1 MPPLPY
7 IQVAEPEVA
16 GCNENVDEDHSFSL
30 RLLVAAPGDLDCD
43 LDACAFFLHLVW
55 DGLGGEA
62 GYGEGLCVV
71 EFLELCVCR

>member
-16 GCNENVDEDHSFSL
+16 GCNEIVDENHSFVL
-30 RLLVAAPGDLDCD
+30 HLFEATGDLDCD
-43 LDACAFFLHLVW
+43 LDACAFFFFVC
-55 DGLGGEA
+55 DGSGGEA

-71 EFLELCVCR
+71 EVP